1 MSTAASILFQQDTV
15 YSADS
20 IEFCPNS
27 EFSNLIACGTYQLEP
42 PQEEDEKS
50 AAGEQDEDEDD
61 RPSSAPHRRLGRC
74 LMYEWDDETNL
85 LLVQSLSATSG
96 LSIYLASF
104 QPLSDTCHRKEVF
117 RLDQPAIL
125 DMKWSVCVFVMMRY
139 SGAGFERYS

>member
-1 MSTAASILFQQDTV
+1 MTANATGLKTACNKTLRPGMSTTASILFQQDTV

-50 AAGEQDEDEDD
+50 AAREQDEDEDD
-61 RPSSAPHRRLGRC
+61 RPPSAPHRRLGRC
-74 LMYEWDDETNL
+74 LMYEWDDETNH

-96 LSIYLASF
+96 LSIFWRRSN
-104 QPLSDTCHRKEVF
+104 P
-117 RLDQPAIL
+117 
-125 DMKWSVCVFVMMRY
+125 
-139 SGAGFERYS
+139 